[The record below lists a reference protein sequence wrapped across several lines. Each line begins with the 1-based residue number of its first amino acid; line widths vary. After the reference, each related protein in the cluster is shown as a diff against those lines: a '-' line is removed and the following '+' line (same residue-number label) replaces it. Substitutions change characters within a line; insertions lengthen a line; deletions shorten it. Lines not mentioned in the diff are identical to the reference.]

1 MFFFSFF
8 LFPSPFF
15 YVSAV
20 FRDSIRVWGE
30 SLISTSMVAPGQL
43 NHRHTALGIGF
54 DILGFKNLLF
64 FFSMNTDRKKDTEK
78 KKEKEKERKSKECSF
93 QILRRKRCK
102 KSFALKPEPFHKMRK
117 LFSTFLMA
125 LPRS

>member
-1 MFFFSFF
+1 MVDLFFFSFF

-78 KKEKEKERKSKECSF
+78 KK
-93 QILRRKRCK
+93 RKRKGEEIQGMFFSDLEEK
-102 KSFALKPEPFHKMRK
+102 KM
-117 LFSTFLMA
+117 
-125 LPRS
+125 